1 MSVSAH
7 LTPEPERRL
16 WLILESMRHAVD
28 SADLR
33 IGALTAFAAAEL
45 AFIRSLLPAGPLGFL
60 VLASLTAA
68 LPLGVFAFA
77 PMKRLPKWLQFLEP
91 QKDKIRADDSLI
103 LVDDLVKYSHGDLIF
118 RLDKYLGGGIT
129 ATPYYEDIV
138 GQIVE
143 NARVAARKQRL
154 LRAACFIVGA
164 GQLGLLWLLLGMPR

>member
-33 IGALTAFAAAEL
+33 IGGLTAFAVAEL
-45 AFIRSLLPAGPLGFL
+45 AFIKILLPVGTPGLIALM
-60 VLASLTAA
+60 SLTAV

-91 QKDKIRADDSLI
+91 GRGKIKAEDSLI
-103 LVDDLVKYSHGDLIF
+103 TVDDLVKYSHGELIF

-143 NARVAARKQRL
+143 NARIAARKQRL
-154 LRAACFIVGA
+154 LRAINVVAGL
-164 GQLGLLWLLLGMPR
+164 GQLGLLGQLIWR

>member
-28 SADLR
+28 GADLR
-33 IGALTAFAAAEL
+33 VGALTGLSVIQL
-45 AFIRSLLPAGPLGFL
+45 AFIKILLPVGLPGFL
-60 VLASLTAA
+60 ALVSLTAA

-77 PMKRLPKWLQFLEP
+77 PMRRLPNWLSFLEP
-91 QKDKIRADDSLI
+91 RGGKMSADDSLI
-103 LVDDLVKYSHGDLIF
+103 SADDLVKYSHGDLIF

-138 GQIVE
+138 GAILE

-154 LRAACFIVGA
+154 FRAACIVVGV
-164 GQLGLLWLLLGMPR
+164 GQLGLLGQLIWR